1 LRREMKMSIKKL
13 RSAELKAE
21 MMEKELHTIKK
32 LMEDEAA
39 SRECETAL
47 MMMRIE
53 QLEESES
60 ILHEAI
66 TEYLFDDSS
75 TESASEC
82 DDDDNDDDDDDDD
95 DGDGP
100 DEAGDIH
107 SNGWI
112 QEWAEEESEEVG
124 ASFGAA
130 AISGNNET
138 TICDGGAAFSTAA
151 PPAVSMSDGSTEGQ
165 AEMCPI
171 CLCGFVTQ
179 EVGTPEA
186 CNHNFCAD
194 CLQEWLQNTNTCPV
208 DRQVCNTILVRRSL
222 GGEVVRSV
230 HVNPPSQQE
239 EDVVIDYVIYCEVCG
254 GCNHF
259 NPVILCSRCGRGY
272 HLDCIYPPLDTV
284 TQEEWFCS
292 DCA

>member
-1 LRREMKMSIKKL
+1 MSIKKL
-13 RSAELKAE
+13 RAAELKAE
-21 MMEKELHTIKK
+21 MMEEELHNIKK
-32 LMEDEAA
+32 LMKNEAA
-39 SRECETAL
+39 NRECERAFTRMIL
-47 MMMRIE
+47 Q
-53 QLEESES
+53 QLEESETL
-60 ILHEAI
+60 LHEVI
-66 TEYLFDDSS
+66 TEYLLDDSS

-100 DEAGDIH
+100 DEEGDIH
-107 SNGWI
+107 FNGEI
-112 QEWAEEESEEVG
+112 QEWAEENSEEAG
-124 ASFGAA
+124 TSSCAA
-130 AISGNNET
+130 AISDNNET
-138 TICDGGAAFSTAA
+138 TICDGGAAFSPAA
-151 PPAVSMSDGSTEGQ
+151 PPAVNMSDGSTEGQ

-186 CNHNFCAD
+186 CNHSFCAD
-194 CLQEWLQNTNTCPV
+194 CLQEWLKNTNACPL
-208 DRQVCNTILVRRSL
+208 DRQVCDTILVRRSV
-222 GGEVVRSV
+222 GGEVVRRV
-230 HVNPPSQQE
+230 HVEPPSQQE

-259 NPVILCSRCGRGY
+259 HPVILCGRCGRGY
-272 HLDCIYPPLDTV
+272 HLDCVYLRLDTV